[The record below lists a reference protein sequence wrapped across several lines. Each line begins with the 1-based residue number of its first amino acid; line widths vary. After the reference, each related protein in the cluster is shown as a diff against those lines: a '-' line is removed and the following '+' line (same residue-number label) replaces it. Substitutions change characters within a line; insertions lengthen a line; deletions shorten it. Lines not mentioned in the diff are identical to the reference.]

1 MRFAYHAQND
11 DKNVR
16 IIMSE
21 KQHITTFSA
30 DIEQQTVKKVVWR
43 ILPFL
48 IVCYLIAIIDRGN
61 IGMASLQM
69 NEDLGLSKAVFGL
82 ASSLFFVG
90 YFLFEVPSNLAM
102 QKIGAKIWISRIMVS
117 WGIISVC
124 TAFVE
129 SANTLYVLR
138 FLLGAAEAGFFPG
151 VILYLTYWIPGKYRA
166 RVIATFM
173 VAIPAANF
181 IGSPISGLILS
192 LDGWLG
198 MRGWHWLFILEGIPA
213 VVLGVAAFFMLSNRP
228 SDASWLNQEQKAWL
242 NTTLETENAKKKAIG
257 HISLWKLLRHK
268 HIWVMALIYAG
279 ASAAGSTLSVWS
291 PQLLKSFGLDN
302 FTTGLVNA
310 IPYGLASV
318 LMIVWGR
325 SSDRSGERRWHTA
338 LTLFLIAGGLL
349 SAFLTNT
356 LTGSVVILSLVLI
369 GAYSMKGPFWALA
382 SGWMSSTTAAAGLAA
397 IGAMANLIGGGL
409 MVNVY
414 GIINQATGSH
424 TLAMLPLAV
433 LCSVGGIAVL
443 VMGRT
448 KKLNIEV
455 ENTASPVSK

>member
-198 MRGWHWLFILEGIPA
+198 MRGWHWLFILEGITA

-242 NTTLETENAKKKAIG
+242 NTTLEAENAKKKAIG

-433 LCSVGGIAVL
+433 LCSIGGIAVL

>member
-1 MRFAYHAQND
+1 
-11 DKNVR
+11 
-16 IIMSE
+16 MSE
-21 KQHITTFSA
+21 KMRSA
-30 DIEQQTVKKVVWR
+30 VAASDIEQQTVKRVIWR

-48 IVCYLIAIIDRGN
+48 VVCYLIAIIDRGN

-102 QKIGAKIWISRIMVS
+102 QKIGAKIWISRIMIT
-117 WGIISVC
+117 WGIVSVC

-129 SANTLYVLR
+129 SASMLYLLR

-166 RVIATFM
+166 RVIAMFM

-181 IGSPISGLILS
+181 IGSPVSGAILS
-192 LDGWLG
+192 MDGWLG
-198 MRGWHWLFILEGIPA
+198 MRGWHWLFIIEGLPA
-213 VVLGVAAFFMLSNRP
+213 ILLGIAAFFLLSNRP
-228 SDASWLNQEQKAWL
+228 DNASWLTAEQKSWL
-242 NTTLETENAKKKAIG
+242 NGTLAAENAKRKAIG
-257 HISLWKLLRHK
+257 HISLWQLLRHR

-349 SAFLTNT
+349 SAFITQS
-356 LTGSVVILSLVLI
+356 LTGCVVILSLVLI

-382 SGWMSSTTAAAGLAA
+382 SGWLSSSTAAAGLAA

-414 GIINQATGSH
+414 GLINGATGSH
-424 TLAMLPLAV
+424 TLAMMPLAL
-433 LCSVGGIAVL
+433 LCAAGGIAVL
-443 VMGRT
+443 MMGRKSAART
-448 KKLNIEV
+448 EPDSAA
-455 ENTASPVSK
+455 ASVSK

>member
-1 MRFAYHAQND
+1 
-11 DKNVR
+11 
-16 IIMSE
+16 MSE
-21 KQHITTFSA
+21 KMHASPA
-30 DIEQQTVKKVVWR
+30 PSELESQTVRRVVWR

-102 QKIGAKIWISRIMVS
+102 QKIGAKIWISRIMIT
-117 WGIISVC
+117 WGIVSVC

-129 SANTLYVLR
+129 SSEMLYLLR

-151 VILYLTYWIPGKYRA
+151 VILYLTYWIPAKYRA

-181 IGSPISGLILS
+181 IGSPISGAILS
-192 LDGWLG
+192 LDGWFG
-198 MRGWHWLFILEGIPA
+198 MRGWHWLFILEGVPA
-213 VVLGVAAFFMLSNRP
+213 VLLGVAAFFVLSNRP
-228 SDASWLNQEQKAWL
+228 DSASWLTSEQRSWL
-242 NTTLETENAKKKAIG
+242 SSTLAAENAQRKAIG
-257 HISLWKLLRHK
+257 HISLWQLLRHK

-325 SSDRSGERRWHTA
+325 SSDRTGERRWHTA

-349 SAFLTNT
+349 SALISHS

-382 SGWMSSTTAAAGLAA
+382 SGWLSSSTAAAGLAA
-397 IGAMANLIGGGL
+397 IGAVANLIGGGL

-414 GIINQATGSH
+414 GMINQATGSH
-424 TLAMLPLAV
+424 TLAMIPLAL
-433 LCSVGGIAVL
+433 LCAAGGIAVL
-443 VMGRT
+443 VMGR
-448 KKLNIEV
+448 KPQLRV
-455 ENTASPVSK
+455 EAEAQPR

>member
-1 MRFAYHAQND
+1 
-11 DKNVR
+11 
-16 IIMSE
+16 MSE

-69 NEDLGLSKAVFGL
+69 NEDLGLSKAVFGF

-213 VVLGVAAFFMLSNRP
+213 VILGIAAFFLLSNRP
-228 SDASWLNQEQKAWL
+228 TDASWLNQEQKAWL
-242 NTTLETENAKKKAIG
+242 STTIQAENEKKKAIG
-257 HISLWKLLRHK
+257 HISLWQLLRHK

-310 IPYGLASV
+310 IPYGLASI

-349 SAFLTNT
+349 SAFITNS

-424 TLAMLPLAV
+424 TLAMMPLAI
-433 LCSVGGIAVL
+433 LCGIGGIAVL
-443 VMGRT
+443 VMGR
-448 KKLNIEV
+448 KKQLNIEV
-455 ENTASPVSK
+455 DTHASPVSK

>member
-1 MRFAYHAQND
+1 
-11 DKNVR
+11 
-16 IIMSE
+16 MSE
-21 KQHITTFSA
+21 NMHNA
-30 DIEQQTVKKVVWR
+30 DAIPDLEQQTVKRVIWR

-69 NEDLGLSKAVFGL
+69 NEELGLSKAVFGL

-90 YFLFEVPSNLAM
+90 YFIFEVPSNLAM

-124 TAFVE
+124 TAFVS
-129 SANTLYVLR
+129 SAEMLYVLR

-181 IGSPISGLILS
+181 IGSPISGAILS

-198 MRGWHWLFILEGIPA
+198 LRGWHWLFILEGFPA
-213 VVLGVAAFFMLSNRP
+213 IFLGITAFFFLSNRP
-228 SDASWLNQEQKAWL
+228 
-242 NTTLETENAKKKAIG
+242 ENADWLTKAQREWLQAKLAEENAQRKVIG
-257 HISLWKLLRHK
+257 HISLWQLLRHK
-268 HIWVMALIYAG
+268 HIWLMALIYAG

-291 PQLLKSFGLDN
+291 PQLLKSYGLDN
-302 FTTGLVNA
+302 FSTGLVNA

-349 SAFLTNT
+349 SAFLLNS
-356 LTGSVVILSLVLI
+356 LTGSVIVLSMVLI

-382 SGWMSSTTAAAGLAA
+382 SGWLSSGTAAAGLAA

-414 GIINQATGSH
+414 GIINDQTGSH
-424 TLAMLPLAV
+424 TLAMLPLAL
-433 LCSVGGIAVL
+433 LCGVGGVAVL
-443 VMGRT
+443 IMGRKQT
-448 KKLNIEV
+448 LQVKLDNPV
-455 ENTASPVSK
+455 SPVNK

>member
-1 MRFAYHAQND
+1 
-11 DKNVR
+11 
-16 IIMSE
+16 MSE

-69 NEDLGLSKAVFGL
+69 NEDLGLSKAVFGF

-192 LDGWLG
+192 FDGWLG

-213 VVLGVAAFFMLSNRP
+213 VVLGIAAFFLLSNRP
-228 SDASWLNQEQKAWL
+228 TDASWLNQEQKAWL
-242 NTTLETENAKKKAIG
+242 STTIQAENEKKKAIG
-257 HISLWKLLRHK
+257 HISLWQLLRHK

-302 FTTGLVNA
+302 FSTGLVNA
-310 IPYGLASV
+310 IPYGLASI
-318 LMIVWGR
+318 LMVVWGR

-349 SAFLTNT
+349 SAFITNS
-356 LTGSVVILSLVLI
+356 LTGSVVILSLVLM

-424 TLAMLPLAV
+424 TLAMMPLAI
-433 LCSVGGIAVL
+433 LCGIGGIAVL
-443 VMGRT
+443 VMGRR
-448 KKLNIEV
+448 KQLNIEV
-455 ENTASPVSK
+455 DTHASPVSK

>member
-1 MRFAYHAQND
+1 
-11 DKNVR
+11 
-16 IIMSE
+16 MSE

-69 NEDLGLSKAVFGL
+69 NEDLGLSKAVFGF

-213 VVLGVAAFFMLSNRP
+213 VILGIAAFFLLSNRP
-228 SDASWLNQEQKAWL
+228 TDASWLNQEQKAWL
-242 NTTLETENAKKKAIG
+242 STTIQAENEKKKAIG
-257 HISLWKLLRHK
+257 HISLWQLLRHK

-310 IPYGLASV
+310 IPYGLASI

-349 SAFLTNT
+349 SAFITNS

-424 TLAMLPLAV
+424 TLAMMPLAI
-433 LCSVGGIAVL
+433 LCGIGGIAVL
-443 VMGRT
+443 VMGR
-448 KKLNIEV
+448 KKELNIEV
-455 ENTASPVSK
+455 DTHASPVSK

>member
-1 MRFAYHAQND
+1 
-11 DKNVR
+11 
-16 IIMSE
+16 
-21 KQHITTFSA
+21 
-30 DIEQQTVKKVVWR
+30 
-43 ILPFL
+43 
-48 IVCYLIAIIDRGN
+48 
-61 IGMASLQM
+61 
-69 NEDLGLSKAVFGL
+69 
-82 ASSLFFVG
+82 
-90 YFLFEVPSNLAM
+90 
-102 QKIGAKIWISRIMVS
+102 MVS

-124 TAFVE
+124 TAFVS
-129 SANTLYVLR
+129 SAEMLYVLR

-181 IGSPISGLILS
+181 IGSPISGAILS

-198 MRGWHWLFILEGIPA
+198 LRGWHWLFILEGFPA
-213 VVLGVAAFFMLSNRP
+213 IFLGIAAFFFLSNRP
-228 SDASWLNQEQKAWL
+228 
-242 NTTLETENAKKKAIG
+242 ENADWLTKAQREWLQAKLAEENAQRKVIG
-257 HISLWKLLRHK
+257 HISLWQLLRHK
-268 HIWVMALIYAG
+268 HIWLMALIYAG

-291 PQLLKSFGLDN
+291 PQLLKSYGLDN
-302 FTTGLVNA
+302 FSTGLVNA

-349 SAFLTNT
+349 SAFLLNS
-356 LTGSVVILSLVLI
+356 LTGSVIVLSMVLI

-382 SGWMSSTTAAAGLAA
+382 SGWLSSGTAAAGLAA

-414 GIINQATGSH
+414 GIINDQTGSH
-424 TLAMLPLAV
+424 TLAMLPLAL
-433 LCSVGGIAVL
+433 LCGVGGVAVL
-443 VMGRT
+443 IMGRKQT
-448 KKLNIEV
+448 LQVKLDNPV
-455 ENTASPVSK
+455 SPVNK

>member
-1 MRFAYHAQND
+1 
-11 DKNVR
+11 
-16 IIMSE
+16 MSE
-21 KQHITTFSA
+21 KMHASSA
-30 DIEQQTVKKVVWR
+30 PSELERQTVRRVVWR

-82 ASSLFFVG
+82 ASSLFFIG

-102 QKIGAKIWISRIMVS
+102 QKIGAKIWISRIMIT
-117 WGIISVC
+117 WGIVSVC

-129 SANTLYVLR
+129 SSEMLYLLR

-151 VILYLTYWIPGKYRA
+151 VILYLTYWIPAKYRA

-181 IGSPISGLILS
+181 IGSPISGAILS
-192 LDGWLG
+192 LDGWFG
-198 MRGWHWLFILEGIPA
+198 MRGWHWLFILEGVPA
-213 VVLGVAAFFMLSNRP
+213 VLLGVAAFFVLSNRP
-228 SDASWLNQEQKAWL
+228 DSASWLTSEQRNWL
-242 NTTLETENAKKKAIG
+242 SSTLAAENAQRKAIG
-257 HISLWKLLRHK
+257 HISLWQLLRHK

-325 SSDRSGERRWHTA
+325 SSDRTGERRWHTA

-349 SAFLTNT
+349 SAFISQS

-382 SGWMSSTTAAAGLAA
+382 SGWLSSSTAAAGLAA
-397 IGAMANLIGGGL
+397 IGAVANLIGGGL

-414 GIINQATGSH
+414 GMINQATGSH
-424 TLAMLPLAV
+424 TLAMMPLAL
-433 LCSVGGIAVL
+433 LCAAGGIAVL
-443 VMGRT
+443 VMGR
-448 KKLNIEV
+448 KSQLRV
-455 ENTASPVSK
+455 EAEAQPR